1 MYQPPQ
7 YAGDVISWAAG
18 GARYQSLV
26 RPRHR
31 LELAVGHAAH
41 LGRAVLI
48 FLKGVTFAPVSFKL
62 VMARKV
68 ATILGQGKNW
78 FKRYTAGCYI

>member
-1 MYQPPQ
+1 MGLLHDYAPSDGTFSSTTPQ

-31 LELAVGHAAH
+31 LELAAGHAAH
-41 LGRAVLI
+41 LGRAVLG
-48 FLKGVTFAPVSFKL
+48 LE
-62 VMARKV
+62 V
-68 ATILGQGKNW
+68 ADTWDEREQV
-78 FKRYTAGCYI
+78 FR

>member
-7 YAGDVISWAAG
+7 YAGDVVSWAVG

-31 LELAVGHAAH
+31 LKLAAGHAAH
-41 LGRAVLI
+41 LGRAVLG
-48 FLKGVTFAPVSFKL
+48 LE
-62 VMARKV
+62 V
-68 ATILGQGKNW
+68 ADTWDEREQV
-78 FKRYTAGCYI
+78 FR